1 MKRRPASRL
10 LILNPEQ
17 RVLLFLFHHT
27 QDALAGQRYWA
38 TPGGAVENGET
49 FEQAAVR
56 ELWEE
61 TGIRRQ
67 DPGPCIATRTFTMAM
82 PDGDTV
88 IADERF
94 FVIPI
99 TDSTLHT
106 GNWTAHEQEVM
117 RDHHW
122 WSHDELLATQDKV
135 YPEQL
140 VEMLWP
146 GRACLITPQEKQA
159 R

>member
-67 DPGPCIATRTFTMAM
+67 DPGPCIATCTFTMAM

-122 WSHDELLATQDKV
+122 WSRDELLTTQDKV

-146 GRACLITPQEKQA
+146 GRTCLVTPQEEQA

>member
-82 PDGDTV
+82 PDGNTV
-88 IADERF
+88 VADERF

-122 WSHDELLATQDKV
+122 WSRDELLATQDKV

-146 GRACLITPQEKQA
+146 GRACLVTPQEEQA

>member
-67 DPGPCIATRTFTMAM
+67 DPGPCIATRTFTMVM

-122 WSHDELLATQDKV
+122 WSRDELLATQDKV

-146 GRACLITPQEKQA
+146 GRACLVTPQEEQA

>member
-82 PDGDTV
+82 PDGDSV

-146 GRACLITPQEKQA
+146 QTDMPTPS

>member
-10 LILNPEQ
+10 LILDPEQ

-38 TPGGAVENGET
+38 TPGGAVEEGET

-61 TGIRRQ
+61 TGIHRQ
-67 DPGPCIATRTFTMAM
+67 DPGPCLATRTFTMTM
-82 PDGDTV
+82 PNGDTV
-88 IADERF
+88 LADERF

-99 TDSTLHT
+99 TDSAIHT
-106 GNWTAHEQEVM
+106 DAWTAHEREVM
-117 RDHHW
+117 REHRW
-122 WSHDELLATQDKV
+122 WSRDELLVTQDKV

-146 GRACLITPQEKQA
+146 GRNRLVTP
-159 R
+159 

>member
-82 PDGDTV
+82 PDGNTV
-88 IADERF
+88 LADERF

-122 WSHDELLATQDKV
+122 WSCDELLATQDKV

-146 GRACLITPQEKQA
+146 GRACLVTPQEEQA

>member
-27 QDALAGQRYWA
+27 RDALAGKRYWA
-38 TPGGAVENGET
+38 TPGGAVESGET
-49 FEQAAVR
+49 FEQAALR

-67 DPGPCIATRTFTMAM
+67 DPGPCVAAQSFSMAM
-82 PDGDTV
+82 PNGDTV
-88 IADERF
+88 LADERF
-94 FVIPI
+94 FIIPI
-99 TDSTLHT
+99 TDSTIHT
-106 GNWTAHEQEVM
+106 DAWTAHEREVM
-117 RDHHW
+117 REHRW
-122 WSHDELLATQDKV
+122 WSRDELLATRDTF
-135 YPEQL
+135 YPERL

-146 GRACLITPQEKQA
+146 EVGNESASS
-159 R
+159 

>member
-106 GNWTAHEQEVM
+106 DNWTAHEQEVM
-117 RDHHW
+117 RDYHW
-122 WSHDELLATQDKV
+122 WGHDELLATQDKV

-146 GRACLITPQEKQA
+146 GRACLVTPQEEQA

>member
-27 QDALAGQRYWA
+27 RDALAGKRYWA
-38 TPGGAVENGET
+38 TPGGAVESRET
-49 FEQAAVR
+49 FEQAALR

-67 DPGPCIATRTFTMAM
+67 DPGPCVAAQRFSMAM
-82 PDGDTV
+82 PNGDTV

-94 FVIPI
+94 FVIRV
-99 TDSTLHT
+99 TDSAIHT
-106 GNWTAHEQEVM
+106 DAWTAHEREMM

-122 WSHDELLATQDKV
+122 WSRDELLATPDMF

-146 GRACLITPQEKQA
+146 QTDAPTPS

>member
-27 QDALAGQRYWA
+27 RDALAGKRYWA
-38 TPGGAVENGET
+38 TPGGAVESGES
-49 FEQAAVR
+49 FEQAALR

-67 DPGPCIATRTFTMAM
+67 DPGPCVATQRFSMAM
-82 PDGDTV
+82 PNGDTV

-94 FVIPI
+94 FVIRV
-99 TDSTLHT
+99 TDSTIHT
-106 GNWTAHEQEVM
+106 DAWTAHEQKVM

-122 WSHDELLATQDKV
+122 WSRDELLATPDTF

-146 GRACLITPQEKQA
+146 GNAFPVTSRGESAS
-159 R
+159 

>member
-67 DPGPCIATRTFTMAM
+67 VPGPCIATRTFTMAM
-82 PDGDTV
+82 PDGNTV
-88 IADERF
+88 LADERF

-122 WSHDELLATQDKV
+122 WSRDELLATQDKV

-146 GRACLITPQEKQA
+146 GRASLVTPQEEQA

>member
-146 GRACLITPQEKQA
+146 QTDMPTPS

>member
-1 MKRRPASRL
+1 MKRRLASRL

-122 WSHDELLATQDKV
+122 WSRDELLATQDKV

-146 GRACLITPQEKQA
+146 GRACLVTPQEQQA

>member
-1 MKRRPASRL
+1 MKRRLASRL

-82 PDGDTV
+82 PDGNTV
-88 IADERF
+88 LADERF

-122 WSHDELLATQDKV
+122 WSRDELLATQDKV

-146 GRACLITPQEKQA
+146 GRACLVTPQEQQA

>member
-1 MKRRPASRL
+1 MKQRPASRL

-122 WSHDELLATQDKV
+122 WSRDELLATQDKV

-146 GRACLITPQEKQA
+146 GRACLVTPSEEQA

>member
-82 PDGDTV
+82 PDGDSV

-146 GRACLITPQEKQA
+146 GRACLVTPQEEQA

>member
-67 DPGPCIATRTFTMAM
+67 GPGPCIATRTFTMAM
-82 PDGDTV
+82 PDGNTV
-88 IADERF
+88 LADERF

-99 TDSTLHT
+99 TGSTLHT

-122 WSHDELLATQDKV
+122 WSRDELLATQDKV

-146 GRACLITPQEKQA
+146 GRACLVTPQEEQA

>member
-10 LILNPEQ
+10 LILDPEQ

-38 TPGGAVENGET
+38 TPGGAVEEGET

-67 DPGPCIATRTFTMAM
+67 DPGPCVAAQSFSMAM
-82 PDGDTV
+82 PNGDTV
-88 IADERF
+88 LADERF

-99 TDSTLHT
+99 TDSAIHT
-106 GNWTAHEQEVM
+106 DAWTAHEREVM
-117 RDHHW
+117 REHRW
-122 WSHDELLATQDKV
+122 WSRDELLATQDKV

-146 GRACLITPQEKQA
+146 GRNRLVTP
-159 R
+159 